1 MAKSSSNS
9 SVSFNFGGIGAAVAA
24 GLSYCKWHSF
34 WLAVGHMFLGWIYV
48 IYHIISY
55 GFPVIHRY

>member
-1 MAKSSSNS
+1 MAKKFSSSNLT
-9 SVSFNFGGIGAAVAA
+9 VNFGGIGAAAA
-24 GLSYCKWHSF
+24 AALSYCKWHIF

-48 IYHIISY
+48 FYHLIVY